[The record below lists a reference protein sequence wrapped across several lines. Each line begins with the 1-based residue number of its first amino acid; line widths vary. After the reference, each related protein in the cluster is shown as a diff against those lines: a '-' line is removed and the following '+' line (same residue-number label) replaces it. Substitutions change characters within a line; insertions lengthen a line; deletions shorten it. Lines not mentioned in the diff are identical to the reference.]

1 MFTLYELNV
10 RCAVIFR
17 PHPAHM
23 TFSTVVFCCYKSRC
37 FLGYRI
43 FAQIT
48 WKTINNLI
56 VPSNLNPKKNIFFPR
71 ENEKVMT
78 KTVKQITNCT
88 VQIEK
93 NFLLV
98 FIKRSSRRCCCLFA
112 VFLFQASRYSLI
124 WCESRLLTWTFSQ
137 SENEKSKSKSGKWWF
152 YSLLWDCVRMAGN

>member
-1 MFTLYELNV
+1 MSGVLWYLGHILPTWHFPLLYFV
-10 RCAVIFR
+10 TTKAKQKQV
-17 PHPAHM
+17 
-23 TFSTVVFCCYKSRC
+23 FS
-37 FLGYRI
+37 RI
-43 FAQIT
+43 SYFAQIT

-56 VPSNLNPKKNIFFPR
+56 VPSNLNPKKNLFFPR

-88 VQIEK
+88 VQIKK
-93 NFLLV
+93 NFLLF